1 MLVPDVE
8 KIAIVRAN
16 ALGDYVFSLPALDAL
31 RAAYPSAEL
40 VLLGAPWH
48 ARVLDGRPGPVDRV
62 LVVPPLPGLRDPEP
76 GETADVDGFFA
87 AARRERF
94 DLALQL
100 HGGGRHSNPFVQRLG
115 ARLTAGMRAEDAP
128 ALDRWVRYVYYQPEV
143 FRNLEVVGLVGA
155 TPVTYTPR
163 FVVTAR
169 DLTEAALVAGEPAG
183 PARPRVALHP
193 GVTDARRRWPAERF
207 AEVGDALA
215 AAGCEVVLTGVA
227 AERDLVARV
236 RSAMRASAG
245 DLSGRLS
252 LGGLAGL
259 YAGCALVVANDTGP
273 LHLAAA
279 VGTPTVGL
287 FWVGNLINGAPVD
300 RARHR
305 PLPSWTIHCPRCG
318 LDCTRDLYPTRSGG
332 PVCTHQDSFVA
343 DISVAEVVQEA
354 LDLLSVNATEGSA
367 TSAR

>member
-16 ALGDYVFSLPALDAL
+16 ALGDYLFSLPALDAL

-48 ARVLDGRPGPVDRV
+48 ARVLEGRPGPVDRV
-62 LVVPPLPGLRDPEP
+62 LTVPPLPGLRDPEP
-76 GETADVDGFFA
+76 GEAADVDGFFA

-100 HGGGRHSNPFVQRLG
+100 HGGGRHTNPFVRELG
-115 ARLTAGMRAEDAP
+115 ARLTAGLRTEDAP

-143 FRNLEVVGLVGA
+143 FRYLEVVGLVGA
-155 TPVTYTPR
+155 TPVTLVPR
-163 FVVTAR
+163 FVVTTR
-169 DLTEAALVAGEPAG
+169 DLTEAALVAGQPGG
-183 PARPRVALHP
+183 PDRPRVALHP

-215 AAGCEVVLTGVA
+215 AAGCEVVLTGAA

-236 RSAMRASAG
+236 RSAMRAPAA

-287 FWVGNLINGAPVD
+287 FWIGNLINGAPVD

-318 LDCTRDLYPTRSGG
+318 LDCTRDLYPTRIGG